1 MIKDYQTST
10 HPSTHLNSIRECEE
24 AYILK
29 EIKILRGTTM
39 ISILVPI
46 IIFTYPLFFALSNL
60 CFNFSS
66 CSDSDNSKYS
76 LFLLISSLL
85 ILFFIFYK
93 AFKRHKKIQELQ
105 LDLKNLYY
113 CQSIVQKNTNF

>member
-10 HPSTHLNSIRECEE
+10 HLNSIRESEE

-60 CFNFSS
+60 CFNFPFSS
-66 CSDSDNSKYS
+66 CSNSDNSKYS

>member
-10 HPSTHLNSIRECEE
+10 HLNSIRESEE

-46 IIFTYPLFFALSNL
+46 ILFTYPLFFALSNL

-66 CSDSDNSKYS
+66 CSDNSKYS
-76 LFLLISSLL
+76 LFFLISSLL

-93 AFKRHKKIQELQ
+93 AFKRHKKIQGLQ